1 MIFCKIILHGPITA
15 LENKMKNKKIV
26 IFLMLTI
33 LLQNIFAHDEPP
45 ADILIKLNDE
55 QIEKIHIPKDYDVS
69 VPVNADLCEALNSLD
84 EKIKQ
89 AKEIP
94 SGKAEKSCID
104 EGEYTIEYLLEGK
117 KYEVQ
122 NDYWIY
128 ESVSGKFYR
137 CHILNELRTLKEI
150 HEHNDYYDKYFTKK
164 SLSANDCEKLDF
176 IKWLFKYESGIEM
189 SDKNIELIK
198 TAYLGGVPVQI
209 TELPY
214 YYKISIT
221 NSEYNQLKKN
231 LKKNKNWRIY
241 KNGEISLL
249 LVTRFDLGCVIKQNE
264 LIFGFGNMNMIQP

>member
-1 MIFCKIILHGPITA
+1 
-15 LENKMKNKKIV
+15 MKNKKI
-26 IFLMLTI
+26 IFFLMLSI

-89 AKEIP
+89 AKEITDFNLE
-94 SGKAEKSCID
+94 KACIE

-122 NDYWIY
+122 NDYWIFEY
-128 ESVSGKFYR
+128 HSGKFYR

-164 SLSANDCEKLDF
+164 SLSANDYENLDF

-189 SDKNIELIK
+189 RDKNIELIK
-198 TAYLGGVPVQI
+198 TSYLGGVPVQI
-209 TELPY
+209 TSLPY

-231 LKKNKNWRIY
+231 LKKNDSWKISR
-241 KNGEISLL
+241 NGNISLR
-249 LVTRFDLGCVIKQNE
+249 LVTKFSLSCIINE
-264 LIFGFGNMNMIQP
+264 NEIIFGFGNLDIIHP